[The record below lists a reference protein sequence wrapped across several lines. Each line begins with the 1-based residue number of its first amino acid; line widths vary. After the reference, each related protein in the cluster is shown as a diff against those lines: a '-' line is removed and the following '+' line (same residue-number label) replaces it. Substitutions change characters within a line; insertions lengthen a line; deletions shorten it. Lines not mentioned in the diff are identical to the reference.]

1 MLGTFLVVQVA
12 KALSFQSKGISS
24 IPGPGTNIP
33 HGIAK
38 KFLNIFKR
46 EGKEVLRLW
55 VLSVCMFILKLIFKL
70 GNFRSYHP
78 TYYYTLYSGGVTIHM
93 FIRNQHYIFK
103 VDNYFGTFKK
113 ANIITLQINE
123 VTRAIMSL

>member
-1 MLGTFLVVQVA
+1 MELLKRINARDFPGGPVA

-55 VLSVCMFILKLIFKL
+55 VLSVCMF
-70 GNFRSYHP
+70 
-78 TYYYTLYSGGVTIHM
+78 
-93 FIRNQHYIFK
+93 
-103 VDNYFGTFKK
+103 
-113 ANIITLQINE
+113 ANIFQLCLTDN
-123 VTRAIMSL
+123 